1 MKKIVSALIFIAILV
16 IIFSISFF
24 AADKFN
30 FVLSPVFAFYTAC
43 LILFGLL
50 GITYNNLWSS
60 GAFKKRPF
68 IAGFIVLFTF
78 IVLFYFS
85 KVSLQVYPIFKHIAS
100 TEGKHWTGKVFQPDP
115 VLGHKPV
122 ECNSGTLNMT
132 FNQTLIHNTPV
143 KFDEN
148 GFRIPVDTPCARNF
162 KRPLILFLGDS
173 FTEGADCNEEKTFS
187 AIVGDS
193 IHGTSINAGVSSYG
207 FSQMLLLARKLIPK
221 YKPDY
226 VVIQNSPWLSE
237 RAISRYAPTFGLAIP
252 SPYFSNVNGIVQLEP
267 PVFATSCFSLNWKY
281 DSNKGKLHNFISFY
295 LKEGFAV
302 CAKDWMNMVRAKYR
316 TPNPEK
322 DHQASDKVFFDEIV
336 QIANTNKS
344 NLIVL
349 NLGDINATGN
359 SHTILEGKNV
369 KFAEA
374 DSGLWKDVNFNE
386 KTYQQ
391 LYYYWGWTGKD
402 SVILD
407 KHPTLEA
414 HAAIAQSII
423 QTIKN

>member
-60 GAFKKRPF
+60 VAFKKRPF

-207 FSQMLLLARKLIPK
+207 FSQMLLLARRLIPK
-221 YKPDY
+221 
-226 VVIQNSPWLSE
+226 
-237 RAISRYAPTFGLAIP
+237 
-252 SPYFSNVNGIVQLEP
+252 
-267 PVFATSCFSLNWKY
+267 
-281 DSNKGKLHNFISFY
+281 
-295 LKEGFAV
+295 
-302 CAKDWMNMVRAKYR
+302 
-316 TPNPEK
+316 
-322 DHQASDKVFFDEIV
+322 
-336 QIANTNKS
+336 
-344 NLIVL
+344 
-349 NLGDINATGN
+349 
-359 SHTILEGKNV
+359 
-369 KFAEA
+369 
-374 DSGLWKDVNFNE
+374 
-386 KTYQQ
+386 
-391 LYYYWGWTGKD
+391 
-402 SVILD
+402 
-407 KHPTLEA
+407 
-414 HAAIAQSII
+414 
-423 QTIKN
+423 

>member
-16 IIFSISFF
+16 FIFSISFF

-60 GAFKKRPF
+60 AAFKKRPF
-68 IAGFIVLFTF
+68 IAGVIVLFTF

-85 KVSLQVYPIFKHIAS
+85 KISLQVYPIFKHIAS
-100 TEGKHWTGKVFQPDP
+100 SEGKHWTGKVFQPDP

-122 ECNSGTLNMT
+122 ECDSGALNMT
-132 FNQTLIHNTPV
+132 FNHTLIHNTPV

-148 GFRIPVDTPCARNF
+148 GFRVPADSPCTRNF

-173 FTEGADCNEEKTFS
+173 FTEGADCNAEKTFS

-267 PVFATSCFSLNWKY
+267 PVFSTSCFSLNWKY

-295 LKEGFAV
+295 LKEGFSV
-302 CAKDWMNMVRAKYR
+302 CARDWMNMVRAKYG

-322 DHQASDKVFFDEIV
+322 DHRASDKVFFEEIV

-349 NLGDINATGN
+349 NLGDISATGN

-374 DSGLWKDVNFNE
+374 DSALWKDVNFNE